1 MNKTLLIKQPA
12 GIGDILFCQKIAKQ
26 IQSNTE
32 YKNVIWPVS
41 NQYSYLKDYLIEDQI
56 NFCDESSD
64 FNYKDIYIQN
74 NGIIQN
80 DELLFMSLDQS
91 SQYVTSCRCHNNPLA
106 HGHIKYNFAD
116 INYSDWKNYFNIKRN
131 FNREENLIKILGIDE
146 TPFNLI
152 NNNYG
157 TYPNFA
163 TRNDIFT
170 TNGYKNVYMS
180 FIEGINIFDWMGV
193 FERASEIHTV
203 ETSIYYLLDKMGKD
217 EVTIYSRYPNTS
229 DNFSYMKDHC
239 NKNWKFIP

>member
-131 FNREENLIKILGIDE
+131 FNREENLIKILGIDDR
-146 TPFNLI
+146 T
-152 NNNYG
+152 G
-157 TYPNFA
+157 TLE
-163 TRNDIFT
+163 
-170 TNGYKNVYMS
+170 V
-180 FIEGINIFDWMGV
+180 
-193 FERASEIHTV
+193 
-203 ETSIYYLLDKMGKD
+203 GKD
-217 EVTIYSRYPNTS
+217 ANIVVADGDILDMKSSTVVMAFIQGRKVSLENKQTQLYDRYQTK
-229 DNFSYMKDHC
+229 YGIK
-239 NKNWKFIP
+239 